1 MIRLRSWDDF
11 QKVMREGEIVSRSQ
25 FFVLHLTTDEKF
37 NSDLNLSQK
46 PLHVEGSKKEVQM
59 RAGALVPKRWAKR
72 AVTRNTLKR
81 LIYAHLELN
90 ELFWPKTHVM
100 VIRLKKEIGKKEFIS
115 ATSSY
120 LKTTIN
126 ADLTELFKKVQTL

>member
-25 FFVLHLTTDEKF
+25 YFVLHLATDEKF
-37 NSDLNLSQK
+37 NSELNLSQN
-46 PLHVEGSKKEVQM
+46 PPNTLNQKKEVQM

-72 AVTRNTLKR
+72 AVTRNTIKR
-81 LIYAHLELN
+81 LIYAHLEQKHQL
-90 ELFWPKTHVM
+90 WPKSQAV
-100 VIRLKKEIGKKEFIS
+100 VVRLKKEIGKSEFIS
-115 ATSSY
+115 ATSSH

-126 ADLTELFKKVQTL
+126 ADLTELFEKVQTL

>member
-46 PLHVEGSKKEVQM
+46 PLHSDRSNNEVQM

-90 ELFWPKTHVM
+90 ELFWCKTHVM
-100 VIRLKKEIGKKEFIS
+100 VIRLKKEIGKNEFIS
-115 ATSSY
+115 ATSSH

>member
-37 NSDLNLSQK
+37 NASLNSSPK
-46 PLHVEGSKKEVQM
+46 PLHVNKPNQEVQL
-59 RAGALVPKRWAKR
+59 RVGALVPKRWAKR
-72 AVTRNTLKR
+72 AVTRNTIKR

-90 ELFWPKTHVM
+90 QSFWPKTHLM
-100 VIRLKKEIGKKEFIS
+100 VVRLKKEIGKNEFIS
-115 ATSSY
+115 ATSSH